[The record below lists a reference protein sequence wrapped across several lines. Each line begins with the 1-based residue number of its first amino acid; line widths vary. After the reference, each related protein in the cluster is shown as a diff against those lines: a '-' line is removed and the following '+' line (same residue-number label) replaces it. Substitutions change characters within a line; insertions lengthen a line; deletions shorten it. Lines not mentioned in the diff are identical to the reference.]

1 VDHGSAREQLPVVV
15 ATIDTREEAID
26 ASPDVDRI
34 VHDLVNTM
42 IPRSLTRRS
51 DLVLRGR

>member
-51 DLVLRGR
+51 DLVLRRR